1 MISSART
8 PPRDGLSALLAFVPR
23 VFRAKWIGLVAGVL
37 GLAGT
42 AVGVLLTQRLYRS
55 ETVLLYEKGLAGGE
69 ESSRGLGIRLQDSF
83 SSRVRLEGLIKKNN
97 LYPRLVKKRGLVE
110 AADEMNAHVKVII
123 REGYAYRVS
132 YDTDDRDRAQQVL
145 TQLVQSVID
154 EETERRRRQADET
167 KSFLDAERARADA
180 DVKVKESALG
190 NFLSRHPQLAGVS
203 GSAPGATIRAAESG
217 AGPAD
222 TFGLEMQAANIE
234 DAIAKAKMGG
244 QPGQPVMKGGRM
256 LDPTLVAAQSKAAAD
271 LQAARRDLVA
281 KEARFTNDHPD
292 VKAAVTAANQAE
304 RAYRQAEAAA
314 AASATTGSSAPSG
327 DAPAAD
333 GSASGA
339 GQAASLQRALAAVRA
354 QIGAVRARSAPRREV
369 ERDLKTSV
377 AVDTEWA
384 ELARAATEARERQQQ
399 LEARQFQAQLT
410 ATLVAA
416 NQAGGLQV
424 IDPPFRPMKP
434 ITGGRSKVA
443 IGGGLGSLILAL
455 GVMLL
460 AAKFDR
466 RIYGVEDIARVY
478 PVDILVEVPRLEA
491 VKSE

>member
-23 VFRAKWIGLVAGVL
+23 VLRAKWIGLIAGVL

-55 ETVLLYEKGLAGGE
+55 ETVLLYEKGLAGGGE
-69 ESSRGLGIRLQDSF
+69 ESSRGLGIRLQDAF

-97 LYPRLVKKRGLVE
+97 LYPRLVRKRGLVE
-110 AADEMNAHVKVII
+110 AAEEMNAHVKVLL
-123 REGYAYRVS
+123 REGFAYRIS
-132 YDTDDRDRAQQVL
+132 YDTDDRDRAQAVL
-145 TQLVQSVID
+145 TQLVNSVID
-154 EETERRRRQADET
+154 EENDRRRRQADET
-167 KSFLDAERARADA
+167 KRFLDAERARADE
-180 DVKVKESALG
+180 DVKVKEAALG

-234 DAIAKAKMGG
+234 DAIAKAKAG

-256 LDPTLVAAQSKAAAD
+256 LDPTLSAAQFKAAGD
-271 LQAARRDLVA
+271 LQAARRDLAA

-292 VKAAVTAANQAE
+292 VKAAVLAVNQAE
-304 RAYRQAEAAA
+304 KAYHQAEAAA
-314 AASATTGSSAPSG
+314 AASATTSSPSPSG
-327 DAPAAD
+327 DPVAAGD
-333 GSASGA
+333 GGGASVA
-339 GQAASLQRALAAVRA
+339 GLQRALAAVRA

-384 ELARAATEARERQQQ
+384 ELARAASEARERQQQ
-399 LEARQFQAQLT
+399 LEARQFQAQLA

-416 NQAGGLQV
+416 NQAGGLTIV
-424 IDPPFRPMKP
+424 DPPFRPMKP

-455 GVMLL
+455 GLMLL

-466 RIYGVEDIARVY
+466 RIYGIEDIARVY

-491 VKSE
+491 AKSE

>member
-1 MISSART
+1 
-8 PPRDGLSALLAFVPR
+8 
-23 VFRAKWIGLVAGVL
+23 
-37 GLAGT
+37 
-42 AVGVLLTQRLYRS
+42 
-55 ETVLLYEKGLAGGE
+55 
-69 ESSRGLGIRLQDSF
+69 
-83 SSRVRLEGLIKKNN
+83 
-97 LYPRLVKKRGLVE
+97 
-110 AADEMNAHVKVII
+110 
-123 REGYAYRVS
+123 
-132 YDTDDRDRAQQVL
+132 
-145 TQLVQSVID
+145 
-154 EETERRRRQADET
+154 
-167 KSFLDAERARADA
+167 
-180 DVKVKESALG
+180 LG
-190 NFLSRHPQLAGVS
+190 NFLSRHPQLASVS

-222 TFGLEMQAANIE
+222 TFSLEMQAANIE

-256 LDPTLVAAQSKAAAD
+256 LDPSLVAAQSKAAAD
-271 LQAARRDLVA
+271 LQAARRDLAA

-292 VKAAVTAANQAE
+292 VKAAVTAASQAE
-304 RAYRQAEAAA
+304 KAYRLAEAAA
-314 AASATTGSSAPSG
+314 AASATTSPAASSG

-339 GQAASLQRALAAVRA
+339 GQVAGLQRALSAVRA
-354 QIGAVRARSAPRREV
+354 QIGAVRSRSAPRREV

-384 ELARAATEARERQQQ
+384 ELARGATEARERQ

-491 VKSE
+491 AKGE